1 MVLENKYMLLGGI
14 LILIVLIL
22 IILKYILKPK
32 EDNEEIIN
40 ESLDAIDHEE
50 QEFAIEEDLDEE
62 DPNYKT
68 EYLDVDSMKNNNEVK
83 IEKPIEVNT
92 VTVSIKGEK
101 IGTFNLS
108 DDSTIVGRDPSKATI
123 IISDAIVSKTHL
135 KITPDGENFIL
146 EDLNSTN
153 GTYVNGEQINKEKI
167 TTDDIILIGK
177 KGNILIRFN

>member
-1 MVLENKYMLLGGI
+1 MGLDNIYILFGGI

-32 EDNEEIIN
+32 VNNEENIN
-40 ESLDAIDHEE
+40 ESLDIIDDEE
-50 QEFAIEEDLDEE
+50 QEFTIEEDLEE
-62 DPNYKT
+62 DDPNYKT
-68 EYLDVDSMKNNNEVK
+68 EYLDVDSMKTNNEVK

-108 DDSTIVGRDPSKATI
+108 DEGTIIGRDPSKATI

-153 GTYVNGEQINKEKI
+153 GTFINGEQIHKEKI
-167 TTDDIILIGK
+167 TSDDIILIGK